1 MKKFAAACAL
11 LVFWTSCE
19 RIIPF
24 DPEDSDP
31 VLVLYAD
38 LNPNL
43 SLRAHLSRSVG
54 ILDQGDPQRIS
65 DAVVWIEDSAG
76 LALDTLTP
84 NPLEAGYYHSPLKP
98 SAGQGYT
105 VKASWRDLPAV
116 SGFARPMALSGDFGM
131 DSIGFSPGNGMF
143 VTPHLIYRVAID
155 DDGVPG
161 FYRLEFYEDQ
171 NDTAFGQQVIFAGTD
186 DPLVSQPVFGGN
198 FGGDISFDN
207 ALFLGQKRDLVVRV
221 YKWSLTSPTK
231 MKVSKVDEAS
241 ARYRRSF
248 ENTQNSGGPF
258 TQPVP
263 IYSNVQGGFGLVGG
277 EGHLW
282 IRP

>member
-1 MKKFAAACAL
+1 MKKFAAACSL

-105 VKASWRDLPAV
+105 VKASWPELPVV
-116 SGFARPMALSGDFGM
+116 SGFARPMALSGDFRM

-171 NDTAFGQQVIFAGTD
+171 NDTAFGQQVIYAGTD

-198 FGGDISFDN
+198 FGGDISFGRTIYPTRPHLQQRAGRFRPGWWRRPPMDS
-207 ALFLGQKRDLVVRV
+207 
-221 YKWSLTSPTK
+221 SLARRYC
-231 MKVSKVDEAS
+231 AS
-241 ARYRRSF
+241 M
-248 ENTQNSGGPF
+248 P
-258 TQPVP
+258 
-263 IYSNVQGGFGLVGG
+263 
-277 EGHLW
+277 
-282 IRP
+282 